1 MHFRESHEVAAEVTL
16 PTSIPRGLI
25 LSDRYLIG
33 PIIGE
38 GGMGTVC
45 EAFHLGLDVPVAIKV
60 IRADLRDT
68 PEFVQRF
75 LNEGR
80 AAASLKGEHIARVYD
95 VGQLDSGEPYLVMEK
110 LDGIELETFIQE
122 SGPLG
127 AADAANLVMEA
138 CEGLAEAHAMSL
150 VHRDIKPANLFLAR
164 RADSK
169 LVLKILDFGISKRL
183 NRAAVGK
190 SLTDPGRSLG
200 SPWYM
205 APEQM
210 RNAARVDQRADIWSL
225 GVLLFELLTKQPP
238 FDGEAVPEVCAKVL
252 TEPTPSLRA
261 LAPEVDPDLEAIVM
275 RCLEKDADL
284 RYQTVAELMRD
295 LAPHT
300 SRLTPSSIRDGL
312 GSLAP
317 IVDDSRLGRRSRSR
331 LPAILLAAAVGGAL
345 GLLGLPGAVDW
356 PKLERRVREFELRLP
371 WDPVL
376 GVSPLE
382 AATLDRKFEAPAMI
396 VKVTL
401 DAPDPRSTV
410 PTDPAADG
418 SQLTADQI
426 RRRNENYEQWL
437 KSQGLT
443 RLDAIDADPFGKPV
457 LELP

>member
-1 MHFRESHEVAAEVTL
+1 MHLPESHEVAPEGTL

-183 NRAAVGK
+183 NHAVGK
-190 SLTDPGRSLG
+190 TLTDPNRSLG

-238 FDGEAVPEVCAKVL
+238 FDGEQVPEVCAKVL
-252 TEPTPSLRA
+252 TEPTPSVRA
-261 LAPEVDPDLEAIVM
+261 LMPEVDPDLEAIVL

-284 RYQTVAELMRD
+284 RYQTVTELMRD

-300 SRLTPSSIRDGL
+300 SRLTPTSIRDGL

-317 IVDDSRLGRRSRSR
+317 VVEEPKLGSRSRSR

-345 GLLGLPGAVDW
+345 GVLGLPDAVDW
-356 PKLERRVREFELRLP
+356 PKVQRRVQEIELRLP

-382 AATLDRKFEAPAMI
+382 VTALDRKFEAPAM
-396 VKVTL
+396 VLKVTP
-401 DAPDPRSTV
+401 DAPDHQSTV
-410 PTDPAADG
+410 PGDPAVDAA
-418 SQLTADQI
+418 QRTAEQI
-426 RRRNENYEQWL
+426 RRRSENYEQWL

-443 RLDAIDADPFGKPV
+443 RLDAIDTDPFGKPV